1 MHYNRLK
8 EWIIELE
15 MEIIVNDKLIDKEF
29 NT

>member
-15 MEIIVNDKLIDKEF
+15 MEIIVNNKLIDKEF